1 MSETNKEKSVFDEMP
16 QKIIEKKRKKII
28 KKYLDSYYSK
38 DFLIKL
44 FA

>member
-1 MSETNKEKSVFDEMP
+1 MPETNEEKSVFDEMS
-16 QKIIEKKRKKII
+16 QKPIEKRKNNI
-28 KKYLDSYYSK
+28 KKYLDNYYSK

>member
-1 MSETNKEKSVFDEMP
+1 MPEQNEEKSVFDEMP
-16 QKIIEKKRKKII
+16 QKIIEKKSKKTI
-28 KKYLDSYYSK
+28 KKYLDNYYSK